1 MYSSLG
7 YMYTLWW
14 WFRLIVTIMGER
26 NVYTKDAQKVRVIGL
41 NRVFRSWKAAE
52 MISGSTCHLGINV
65 SLLRY
70 GLINRNHQGREN
82 VYINDAVYSSFSDG
96 CYRLMCTLRVNG
108 LHVRL
113 LEGIWW
119 DEDGWYSVPPYW
131 AILKKV
137 VSTVFSTFSA
147 MWLED

>member
-26 NVYTKDAQKVRVIGL
+26 NVYTKDAQKVRG
-41 NRVFRSWKAAE
+41 
-52 MISGSTCHLGINV
+52 SGSIMY
-65 SLLRY
+65 S
-70 GLINRNHQGREN
+70 GLEKPQRWSVVQLVTLVLTFHCYVMGWLIVTIRGERMCTSMTQ
-82 VYINDAVYSSFSDG
+82 SSFSDG